1 MRILLKLSGEAL
13 KGNDEYIYSD
23 SMLEQ
28 VAEDLIEVQKAGHQI
43 AIVVGGGNIFRG
55 VNGDKTG
62 IQRANSDYMGMLATV
77 MNAVAVADVL
87 EHKKVKVRVLSAIPM
102 EPVAEAYSRK
112 RALKLLE
119 KGNIVIFGGGTGN
132 PFFTTDTAS
141 ALRAVEMNVDLLLK
155 ATKVDGIYT
164 KDPMKHKDAVKYSEI
179 SYKEAIDKQLK
190 VMDLTAFAL
199 CQENNVKI
207 RVFNLF
213 EKGNLLKAITNS
225 SIGTTVK

>member
-13 KGNDEYIYSD
+13 KGNDDYIYSD

-28 VAEDLIEVQKAGHQI
+28 VTEDLIEVQKAGHQI

-62 IQRANSDYMGMLATV
+62 IQRANSDYMGMLATI

-87 EHKKVKVRVLSAIPM
+87 EHKNIKVRVLSAIPM

-213 EKGNLLKAITNS
+213 EKGNLLKAITDS
-225 SIGTTVK
+225 TIGTTVK

>member
-213 EKGNLLKAITNS
+213 EKGNLLKAITDS
-225 SIGTTVK
+225 TIGTTVK

>member
-13 KGNDEYIYSD
+13 KGNDDYIYSD

-28 VAEDLIEVQKAGHQI
+28 VTEDLIEVQKAGHQI

-55 VNGDKTG
+55 INGDKTG

-87 EHKKVKVRVLSAIPM
+87 EHKKIKVRVLSAIPM

-164 KDPMKHKDAVKYSEI
+164 KDPMKHSDAVKYSEI

>member
-13 KGNDEYIYSD
+13 KGNDDYIYSD

-28 VAEDLIEVQKAGHQI
+28 VTEDLIEVQKAGHQI

-62 IQRANSDYMGMLATV
+62 IQRANSDYMGMLATI
-77 MNAVAVADVL
+77 MNAIAVADVL
-87 EHKKVKVRVLSAIPM
+87 EHKNIKVRVLSAIPM

-213 EKGNLLKAITNS
+213 EKGNLLKAITDS
-225 SIGTTVK
+225 TIGTTVK